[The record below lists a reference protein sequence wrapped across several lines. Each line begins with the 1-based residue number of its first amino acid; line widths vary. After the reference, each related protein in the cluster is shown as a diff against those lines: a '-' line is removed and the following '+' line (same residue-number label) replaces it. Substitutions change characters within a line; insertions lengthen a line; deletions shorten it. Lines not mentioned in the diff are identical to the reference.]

1 MADRDPAADRDA
13 ARLAARAEASCTLV
27 AALIRPIAGHDSE
40 QVAAELI
47 ATFGGLRQIL
57 NADASSLPDRLR
69 SSVNHLRQTE
79 ELFSQLLREQLQET
93 MLLDQPALV
102 EKYLT
107 HEMGSLSVEQVRI
120 LYLDS
125 SYRLIKD
132 YVAASGTRWKVR
144 VEISK
149 ILRKCILFDASAII
163 IAHNHPSSRW
173 KPTAKDIE
181 STHILA
187 EASRMLSIEFID
199 HWIVTEDGALS
210 MRAAGLL

>member
-1 MADRDPAADRDA
+1 M
-13 ARLAARAEASCTLV
+13 

-120 LYLDS
+120 LYLDL

>member
-1 MADRDPAADRDA
+1 M
-13 ARLAARAEASCTLV
+13 
-27 AALIRPIAGHDSE
+27 AALIRPIAGHQSE

-57 NADASSLPDRLR
+57 GADTASLPDQLR
-69 SSVNHLRQTE
+69 PSVQHLRQTE
-79 ELFSQLLREQLQET
+79 ALFSQLLREQLQNT

-102 EKYLT
+102 ERYLT
-107 HEMGSLSVEQVRI
+107 HEMGSLSVEQIRVM
-120 LYLDS
+120 YLDS

-132 YVAASGTRWKVR
+132 QVVASGTRWKVR
-144 VEISK
+144 VEIHK

-173 KPTAKDIE
+173 KPTPHDIE
-181 STHILA
+181 STRILA
-187 EASRMLSIEFID
+187 EASRLLSIEFVD
-199 HWIVTEDGALS
+199 HWIVTESGALS

>member
-1 MADRDPAADRDA
+1 
-13 ARLAARAEASCTLV
+13 V
-27 AALIRPIAGHDSE
+27 AALVRPIAGAESE
-40 QVAAELI
+40 QIAAELI

-57 NADASSLPDRLR
+57 NADTSSLSDRLR
-69 SSVNHLRQTE
+69 PSVHHLRQTE
-79 ELFSQLLREQLQET
+79 ALFSELLREQLQNT

-107 HEMGSLSVEQVRI
+107 HEMGKLSVEQVRI

-132 YVAASGTRWKVR
+132 YVVASGTRWKVR
-144 VEISK
+144 VEINK

-163 IAHNHPSSRW
+163 IAHNHPSTRW
-173 KPTAKDIE
+173 KPTTKDIE
-181 STHILA
+181 STRILA
-187 EASRMLSIEFID
+187 EASRLLSIEFID
-199 HWIVTEDGALS
+199 HWIVTEDGAHS